1 MFAGTE
7 YIFPTSHRG
16 LRTSVKINDNH
27 QNPSLTTQRLKRLRK
42 PSVFYCTE
50 VQRETALSTSSQ
62 CHLLMAN
69 VFPAMITSKSWK
81 EVYYTPDHTKHNSC
95 LAVLSWCGVCC
106 VGFFFKPTWHLQY
119 SLHLIQPSL
128 QILLQ
133 IYQECSFHHL
143 LERGKSHTRV
153 TILLF
158 LLMTCF
164 LISVRDHSCSSVLC
178 IPCQAIHIHSSF
190 NLISQNNPCSSSEFF
205 FLLFS
210 HQLVS
215 CRKHF
220 RIEHYIVAMLRWENI
235 QCSLFLTSH
244 IN

>member
-1 MFAGTE
+1 MPFVNGKC
-7 YIFPTSHRG
+7 I
-16 LRTSVKINDNH
+16 
-27 QNPSLTTQRLKRLRK
+27 
-42 PSVFYCTE
+42 
-50 VQRETALSTSSQ
+50 SSYDYKQ
-62 CHLLMAN
+62 VLEGSILYNWPYKAQLLFGCF
-69 VFPAMITSKSWK
+69 VLVW
-81 EVYYTPDHTKHNSC
+81 C
-95 LAVLSWCGVCC
+95 LLCC
-106 VGFFFKPTWHLQY
+106 FFFKPTWHLQY

-205 FLLFS
+205 FLPFS

-235 QCSLFLTSH
+235 QCSLFFTSH